1 MNEQELKLI
10 NRHIKCHIVKWAN
23 DVKLF
28 WIKYVQKNEL
38 WTEERSKCAWC
49 IVDNYSKIQE

>member
-1 MNEQELKLI
+1 MGTMASLQYGMGFGTRKVILKT
-10 NRHIKCHIVKWAN
+10 
-23 DVKLF
+23 F
-28 WIKYVQKNEL
+28 T